1 MITDYHCYCNNNY
14 NSNNH
19 NYLEISKKTPGIAG
33 ISSPN
38 GDWTWKS
45 GI

>member
-1 MITDYHCYCNNNY
+1 MIMDYNYYYCNNNY

-19 NYLEISKKTPGIAG
+19 NNLEIPKKTHGIAG

-38 GDWTWKS
+38 
-45 GI
+45 